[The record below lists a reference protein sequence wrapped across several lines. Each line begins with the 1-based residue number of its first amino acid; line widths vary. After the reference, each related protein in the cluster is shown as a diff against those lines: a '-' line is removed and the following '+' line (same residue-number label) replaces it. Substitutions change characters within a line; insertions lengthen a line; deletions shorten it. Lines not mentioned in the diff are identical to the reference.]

1 MTKIEELIIEKAC
14 EEERKKTFSPLVS
27 KAKKVYSAYGIGFV
41 EGAEWMSKQNSW
53 RNFKDESPKNNSRI
67 LCRVRNSKD
76 CLDALH
82 DTYYVEFWGED
93 GSDKREQ
100 KTDEY
105 VYEWQ
110 YINE

>member
-27 KAKKVYSAYGIGFV
+27 KAKGVHSAYGIGFV

-53 RNFKDESPKNNSRI
+53 RNFKDECPKKNSRI
-67 LCRVRNSKD
+67 LRRVRNSKD

-82 DTYYVEFWGED
+82 DTYYADFWSED
-93 GSDKREQ
+93 RPDKWEQ
-100 KTDEY
+100 KNDVY

>member
-27 KAKKVYSAYGIGFV
+27 KAKGVHSAYGIGFV
-41 EGAEWMSKQNSW
+41 EGAGWMSKQNPW
-53 RNFKDESPKNNSRI
+53 RNFKDECPKKNSRI
-67 LCRVRNSKD
+67 LRRVRNSKD
-76 CLDALH
+76 CLDTLL
-82 DTYYVEFWGED
+82 DIYYTDFWSED
-93 GSDKREQ
+93 RPDKWEEQ
-100 KTDEY
+100 NDAY